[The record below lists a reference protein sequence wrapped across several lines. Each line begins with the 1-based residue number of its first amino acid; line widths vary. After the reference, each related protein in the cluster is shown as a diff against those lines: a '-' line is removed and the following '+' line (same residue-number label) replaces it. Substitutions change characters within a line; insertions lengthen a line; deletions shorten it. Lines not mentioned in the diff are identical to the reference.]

1 MQSRGQRTITS
12 IYGPLLPE
20 IFKGFGSHKEDIVHM
35 EIAHVYGLYLSDHS
49 VLSALESEVVV
60 LSAILCTGLRSP
72 GLWHL
77 RGLGRLLGARGEDA
91 TNEVKDVLRG
101 VKMAI
106 MCVVEWCGD
115 RMEERVRL
123 SEWPNVGDVTREL
136 GGWGNDTF
144 EEVEDDVGAEH
155 EVVVKVDEEIM
166 KE

>member
-1 MQSRGQRTITS
+1 MQRRGQKTINL

-49 VLSALESEVVV
+49 VLNALESEVVV
-60 LSAILCTGLRSP
+60 LSAILCTGLKSP

-91 TNEVKDVLRG
+91 SNEIKDILRG

-106 MCVVEWCGD
+106 MSCVEWCGVE
-115 RMEERVRL
+115 MEGRVRL
-123 SEWPNVGDVTREL
+123 SEWPNVGDVAREL
-136 GGWGNDTF
+136 GGFGSDVF
-144 EEVEDDVGAEH
+144 EGVSGEDETT
-155 EVVVKVDEEIM
+155 EEGDN
-166 KE
+166 EERE

>member
-1 MQSRGQRTITS
+1 MQTRGQRTINS

-20 IFKGFGSHKEDIVHM
+20 IFKGFGSHKEDMVHM
-35 EIAHVYGLYLSDHS
+35 EIAHVYGIYLSDHS
-49 VLSALESEVVV
+49 VLNALESEVVV

-106 MCVVEWCGD
+106 MSVVEWCGSG
-115 RMEERVRL
+115 MEQRVGL
-123 SEWPNVGDVTREL
+123 SEWPNVGDIAREL
-136 GGWGNDTF
+136 GGWGDDES
-144 EEVEDDVGAEH
+144 EELEDDTGAED
-155 EVVVKVDEEIM
+155 EVSKKVVDNG